1 MKKEKYKIVKINL
14 NIKSFQKLNLF
25 CAIKNTSIKKFI
37 EKTITEKIKCLDL
50 K

>member
-25 CAIKNTSIKKFI
+25 CAIKKPQ
-37 EKTITEKIKCLDL
+37 
-50 K
+50 